1 MAISWT
7 SINNQALAKLGANSI
22 TSIDD
27 DTTGNAI
34 KCRAIYENVRDS
46 LLRTYIWNC
55 AIERAELALLSSTPE
70 FGYSYQYTLPAAPYC
85 LRVLEMDGDYEFK
98 VEGRKLLTDQDSCKI
113 RYIKRVTNPTHLDSL
128 FVKVMV
134 CELASQLAVSITQS
148 KTLKEKLDVE
158 LKAALLEAKMADA
171 MEGLEDEQ
179 DEATDD
185 LWVEAGR

>member
-7 SINNQALAKLGANSI
+7 SINNQALAKLGATEI

-46 LLRTYIWNC
+46 LLRTYVWNC
-55 AIERAELALLSSTPE
+55 AIERAELALLSTTPE
-70 FGYSYQYTLPAAPYC
+70 FGYSYEYTLPAAPYC
-85 LRVLEMDGDYEFK
+85 LRVLEMDGGYEFK
-98 VEGRKLLTDQDSCKI
+98 VEGRKLLTDQETCKI
-113 RYIKRVTNPTHLDSL
+113 RYIKRITNPTELDAL
-128 FVKVMV
+128 FVRVIV
-134 CELASQLAVSITQS
+134 CDLASQLAVSITQS
-148 KTLKEKLDVE
+148 KTLKERLDLE
-158 LKAALLEAKMADA
+158 LKTALLEAKMADA

>member
-27 DTTGNAI
+27 DTTDNAI

-46 LLRTYIWNC
+46 LLRTYVWNC

-70 FGYSYQYTLPAAPYC
+70 FGYSYQYTLPSAPYC

-98 VEGRKLLTDQDSCKI
+98 VEGRKLLTDQETCKI
-113 RYIKRVTNPTHLDSL
+113 RYIKRITNPTELDAL
-128 FVKVMV
+128 FVRVIV
-134 CELASQLAVSITQS
+134 CDLASQLAVSITQS
-148 KTLKEKLDVE
+148 KTLKERLDLE
-158 LKAALLEAKMADA
+158 LKTALLEAKMADA

>member
-7 SINNQALAKLGANSI
+7 SINNQALAKLGATEI

-46 LLRTYIWNC
+46 LLRTYVWNC
-55 AIERAELALLSSTPE
+55 AIERAELALLSTTPE
-70 FGYSYQYTLPAAPYC
+70 FGYSYEYTLPAAPYC
-85 LRVLEMDGDYEFK
+85 LRVLEMDGGYEFK
-98 VEGRKLLTDQDSCKI
+98 VEGRKLLTDQETCKI
-113 RYIKRVTNPTHLDSL
+113 RYIKRITNPTELDAL
-128 FVKVMV
+128 FVRVIV
-134 CELASQLAVSITQS
+134 CDLASQLAVSITQS
-148 KTLKEKLDVE
+148 KTLKERLDLE
-158 LKAALLEAKMADA
+158 LKTLLLEAEMADA

>member
-1 MAISWT
+1 MSISWT

-46 LLRTYIWNC
+46 LLRTYVWNC

-70 FGYSYQYTLPAAPYC
+70 FGYSYQYTLPTAPYC
-85 LRVLEMDGDYEFK
+85 LRVLEMDGGYEFK
-98 VEGRKLLTDQDSCKI
+98 VEGRKLLTDQETCKI
-113 RYIKRVTNPTHLDSL
+113 RYIKRITNPTELDAL
-128 FVKVMV
+128 FVRVIV
-134 CELASQLAVSITQS
+134 CDLASQLAVSITQS
-148 KTLKEKLDVE
+148 KTLKERLDIE
-158 LKAALLEAKMADA
+158 LKTLLLEAKMADA